1 MTPSK
6 SLSRLIA
13 LALAWGSPM
22 IALATEAT
30 GLKQEVA
37 QQARAQEAKVIAWR
51 RDIHAHPELGNQ
63 EQRTSALVAE
73 HLRSLGLEVR
83 TGVARTGVV
92 GILRGS
98 RPGPVVALRADM
110 DALPVKEPQ
119 GLPFASTARSTY
131 LGREVDV
138 MHACGH
144 DGHVA
149 ILMGVAQILANLR
162 DRLPGTVVF
171 YFQPAEE
178 GPSDF
183 APDGQN
189 SWGAKLMLQEGVMRE
204 PRPDAVFGLHLW
216 AGVPAGQI
224 AYRPG
229 PTLASSDDL
238 RIRVAGR
245 QTHAGRPWDGVDPI
259 VVSAQALLGL
269 QTVVSR
275 QTDISRT
282 PTVVSIG
289 TISGGTRYNIIPDA
303 VEMTGT
309 IRSYEDQV
317 RKSVHEKVRRTVK
330 GIADSAGAKAEV
342 TIIEK
347 YDPTINDEA
356 LTELMLPTLRWA
368 ANGDVVRSPLV
379 GAAEDFSF
387 FAKQAPGL
395 FVFLG
400 ITPRDQDLAKAAPNH
415 SPEFFIDEAA
425 LIVGMRALA
434 GLAVDYGST
443 GPNSALPEVSGAPSA
458 RPSGQ

>member
-131 LGREVDV
+131 LGRQVDV

-149 ILMGVAQILANLR
+149 ILMGVAQILANL
-162 DRLPGTVVF
+162 
-171 YFQPAEE
+171 
-178 GPSDF
+178 
-183 APDGQN
+183 
-189 SWGAKLMLQEGVMRE
+189 
-204 PRPDAVFGLHLW
+204 
-216 AGVPAGQI
+216 
-224 AYRPG
+224 
-229 PTLASSDDL
+229 
-238 RIRVAGR
+238 
-245 QTHAGRPWDGVDPI
+245 
-259 VVSAQALLGL
+259 
-269 QTVVSR
+269 
-275 QTDISRT
+275 
-282 PTVVSIG
+282 
-289 TISGGTRYNIIPDA
+289 
-303 VEMTGT
+303 
-309 IRSYEDQV
+309 
-317 RKSVHEKVRRTVK
+317 
-330 GIADSAGAKAEV
+330 
-342 TIIEK
+342 
-347 YDPTINDEA
+347 
-356 LTELMLPTLRWA
+356 
-368 ANGDVVRSPLV
+368 
-379 GAAEDFSF
+379 
-387 FAKQAPGL
+387 
-395 FVFLG
+395 
-400 ITPRDQDLAKAAPNH
+400 
-415 SPEFFIDEAA
+415 
-425 LIVGMRALA
+425 
-434 GLAVDYGST
+434 
-443 GPNSALPEVSGAPSA
+443 
-458 RPSGQ
+458 